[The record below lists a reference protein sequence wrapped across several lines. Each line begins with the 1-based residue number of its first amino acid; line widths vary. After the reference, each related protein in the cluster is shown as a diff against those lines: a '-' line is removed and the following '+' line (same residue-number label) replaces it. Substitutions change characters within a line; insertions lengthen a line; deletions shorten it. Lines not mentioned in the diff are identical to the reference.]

1 MMNNNPGS
9 FDYICSTN
17 STGSINSTGS
27 PMTTKLTTREPQQRF
42 STLMLHSL
50 LLLTLLLISLYSS
63 MTHAANITVSTSRN
77 PVTLDDSFHIIYEAD
92 SSVDDDPDFTPLYKY
107 FDVLSSSQS
116 TNMRSVNGNW
126 SLKKSWDLTV
136 IAKDVGK
143 FTIPPINFGKDI
155 SPAIQVTVKNSS
167 SPNSVSPDGQSTVP
181 AKIFLESTI
190 DKKSGWVQ
198 SQFIYTVRLLRTVN
212 IASASITA
220 PETSDP
226 DAIIEQIGEDS
237 YQTTRNGIRYEV
249 YERRYAIFPQ
259 RSGRLKIN
267 PATFEGR
274 VNATQPRTIFD
285 QFRMSGQLKRLRSK
299 TIEATVKA
307 APGNINLQDWLPASD
322 VQLIEQWSDDI
333 QNLTA
338 GEPVTRTITIE
349 AEGLTGVQLPELS
362 FSDVDGLKQ
371 YPDKAVVENM
381 VHAGGITGSKQI
393 KLAMIPGRTGSFTL
407 PEIKLQW
414 WNTKTNKTETATIAE
429 TVINVPNGSP
439 MINTPAAQ
447 LPQSQPRIDDS
458 TPTSQPGS
466 SQSSLA
472 DDAAPKNG
480 SDHLLPYWKWAALF
494 FASAWIITT
503 LMLFRRTSASTTA
516 ISTPTRPAP
525 VSRKKSQATSRRLI
539 SEVEKY
545 AAKNDAAHTRDTVI
559 AWAQHAYEDEDITNL
574 GQLSARCSDQ
584 LAVEIRKLNASL
596 YSSEHPAW
604 QGKQFLSAFKDEL
617 KQLAD
622 QHRAGGNGHSTLK
635 PLYS

>member
-1 MMNNNPGS
+1 MAMMNNNPGS
-9 FDYICSTN
+9 INYINRTN
-17 STGSINSTGS
+17 SSGTSMRT
-27 PMTTKLTTREPQQRF
+27 MYTKRPSHYRLR
-42 STLMLHSL
+42 MLLLFSL
-50 LLLTLLLISLYSS
+50 LILSLLISS
-63 MTHAANITVSTSRN
+63 MAHAANITVSTSRN
-77 PVTLDDSFHIIYEAD
+77 PVALDDSFHIIYEAD

-116 TNMRSVNGNW
+116 TNMRSINGNW

-167 SPNSVSPDGQSTVP
+167 SPNSVSPDGQSTIP

-190 DKKSGWVQ
+190 DKKAGWVQ

-220 PETSDP
+220 PQTSDP

-259 RSGRLKIN
+259 KSGRLKIN

-299 TIEATVKA
+299 AVEATVKA
-307 APGNINLQDWLPASD
+307 APDNINLQDWLPATD
-322 VQLIEQWSDDI
+322 VQLVEQWSDDI

-349 AEGLTGVQLPELS
+349 AAGLTGVQLPELS
-362 FSDVDGLKQ
+362 FSDIDGIKQ
-371 YPDKAVVENM
+371 YPDKALVENA
-381 VHAGGITGSKQI
+381 VNANGITGRKQV
-393 KLAMIPGRTGSFTL
+393 KLALIPGRTGSFTL

-414 WNTKTNKTETATIAE
+414 WNTKTNQAETATIPE
-429 TVINVPNGSP
+429 TIINVPHGSAMDTAP
-439 MINTPAAQ
+439 LTDIPTMPLTQAQ
-447 LPQSQPRIDDS
+447 LGIDDS
-458 TPTSQPGS
+458 LSGAG
-466 SQSSLA
+466 A
-472 DDAAPKNG
+472 DDTRMTAPVDAG
-480 SDHLLPYWKWAALF
+480 SDLMAPYWKWIALF
-494 FASAWIITT
+494 FAAAWMITT
-503 LMLFRRTSASTTA
+503 LMLFRRTSASPAVTET
-516 ISTPTRPAP
+516 AP
-525 VSRKKSQATSRRLI
+525 VPVKKSWASARRLV

-545 AAKNDAAHTRDTVI
+545 AEKNDAAHTREAII
-559 AWAQHAYEDEDITNL
+559 AWAQLTYDDAGITNL
-574 GQLSARCSDQ
+574 GQLSALCSEQ
-584 LAVEIRKLNASL
+584 LAIEIRQLNASL
-596 YSSEHPAW
+596 YSPEHAAW
-604 QGKQFLSAFKDEL
+604 QGKQFLSAFRDEQ
-617 KQLAD
+617 KQLSE
-622 QHRAGGNGHSTLK
+622 QHRAGQGSHSTLK
-635 PLYS
+635 PLYN

>member
-1 MMNNNPGS
+1 MMNNTPGS
-9 FDYICSTN
+9 FDYIGSTN
-17 STGSINSTGS
+17 STGSINSTGT
-27 PMTTKLTTREPQQRF
+27 PMITRLATREPQQRF
-42 STLMLHSL
+42 SMLILLSL
-50 LLLTLLLISLYSS
+50 LMLTLLLTSLYSS
-63 MTHAANITVSTSRN
+63 MAHAANITVSTSRN

-220 PETSDP
+220 PETSDL

-259 RSGRLKIN
+259 KSGRLKIN

-299 TIEATVKA
+299 AIAATVKA
-307 APGNINLQDWLPASD
+307 APDNINLQDWLPASD
-322 VQLIEQWSDDI
+322 VQLTEQWSDDI

-338 GEPVTRTITIE
+338 GEPVTRTITII

-362 FSDVDGLKQ
+362 FSDIDGLKQ
-371 YPDKAVVENM
+371 YPDKAVVENT
-381 VHAGGITGSKQI
+381 VNARGITGSKQI

-429 TVINVPNGSP
+429 TVINVPHGSP
-439 MINTPAAQ
+439 MMNTPAAQ
-447 LPQSQPRIDDS
+447 LPRSQPGIDDS
-458 TPTSQPGS
+458 TPTSQPGR
-466 SQSSLA
+466 SQSLA
-472 DDAAPKNG
+472 DDAAPTTE
-480 SDHLLPYWKWAALF
+480 SDLMAPYWKWAALF
-494 FASAWIITT
+494 FATAWIITT
-503 LMLFRRTSASTTA
+503 VMLFRRTSADTTA
-516 ISTPTRPAP
+516 ISTPTKPTP
-525 VSRKKSQATSRRLI
+525 VSRKKSQATSRRLV

-545 AAKNDAAHTRDTVI
+545 AAKDNAAHTRDAVI
-559 AWAQHAYEDEDITNL
+559 AWALHAYEDDGITNL

-622 QHRAGGNGHSTLK
+622 QHRAGGDSHSTLK
-635 PLYS
+635 PLYN